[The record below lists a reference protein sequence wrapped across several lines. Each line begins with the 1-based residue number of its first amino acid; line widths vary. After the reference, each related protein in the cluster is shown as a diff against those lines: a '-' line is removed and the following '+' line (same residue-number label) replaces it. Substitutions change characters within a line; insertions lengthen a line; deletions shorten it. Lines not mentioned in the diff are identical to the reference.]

1 MDGLGL
7 EDSKGP
13 RLQSVSNTWVCSST
27 RETETRRGVGID
39 RLAGPGGPPWT
50 DRLDPS
56 RILGDPS
63 VDKVSPVSRRAQYP
77 KWNWQYWSGQQV
89 KDLSTAVH
97 VWHSQPN
104 PRISI
109 VYIYTYMYI
118 LTHIHFSFAVFLGR
132 PEWIAKSGPPTIRP
146 GMWCSVELDR
156 TLVVTITQGNS
167 GVEKNPCIVTVI
179 SIIYHAIYPYHSHNS
194 MISIRA
200 LCERPR
206 VRGNT

>member
-1 MDGLGL
+1 MGLRIERGPPSPPGVTMDGLGL

-109 VYIYTYMYI
+109 VYIYIHICTYLHTYI
-118 LTHIHFSFAVFLGR
+118 FHLQCSWEDQNGLQKV
-132 PEWIAKSGPPTIRP
+132 GPQQ
-146 GMWCSVELDR
+146 SD
-156 TLVVTITQGNS
+156 QGC
-167 GVEKNPCIVTVI
+167 G
-179 SIIYHAIYPYHSHNS
+179 AQ
-194 MISIRA
+194 
-200 LCERPR
+200 
-206 VRGNT
+206 